1 MVPVFLTTLVIGLG
15 MLAIQ
20 LFAGRPPTGAWRLVT
35 TPTGTMA
42 HGSSS
47 RAFASGPS
55 RCSPSGSWERCS
67 APLPLRGPNRG
78 HGHRHAVVGLLAGY
92 VASATVRRLQRQ
104 VTTSVITNEDVVGRV
119 GRVLVVPTGEARGKV
134 RVAVRGSVVDYVAR
148 STTRSRRTSPSSSRN
163 ATRARSASSGPRRAC
178 TQRVIA

>member
-20 LFAGRPPTGAWRLVT
+20 LFAGHDADGGHDAGHDADGHDGPWILLASVRFW
-35 TPTGTMA
+35 
-42 HGSSS
+42 
-47 RAFASGPS
+47 AFALLTFGLV
-55 RCSPSGSWERCS
+55 GT
-67 APLPLRGPNRG
+67 LLRLFHFAGRIE
-78 HGHRHAVVGLLAGY
+78 ATVIATVVALLAGY

-148 STTRSRRTSPSSSRN
+148 SDDTLEADESVIVE
-163 ATRARSASSGPRRAC
+163 AC
-178 TQRVIA
+178 DEGEVRVIRAPKELALKE